1 MIFIGTETI
10 YFHSQ
15 TDFRHPFLNK
25 TIVFTGALATM
36 TRRAAAKLAIDC
48 GAVIHG
54 AVTEHTD
61 FVVLGDKR
69 RGISTKQQRAEKLIH
84 DGAAIQLLV
93 EDDFLWILSMQKGMQ

>member
-1 MIFIGTETI
+1 MVEAIH
-10 YFHSQ
+10 FHTQ
-15 TDFRHPFLNK
+15 PAFEHPFLNK
-25 TIVFTGALATM
+25 TIVFTGALSTM
-36 TRRAAAKLAIDC
+36 TRSVAAKLAIDC

-54 AVTEHTD
+54 TVTEHTD

-69 RGISTKQQRAEKLIH
+69 RGVSTKQQRAEKFMY